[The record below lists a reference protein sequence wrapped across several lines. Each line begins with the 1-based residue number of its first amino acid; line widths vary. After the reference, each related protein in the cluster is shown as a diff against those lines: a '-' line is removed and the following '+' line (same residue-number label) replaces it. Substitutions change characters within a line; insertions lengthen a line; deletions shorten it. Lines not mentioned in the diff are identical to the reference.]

1 MHFIDENLSRFNE
14 MQFMAESI
22 EEQLEYP
29 RLEINDPYILHDPIQ
44 TCHEFQ
50 MGWVFLKAVATCQLS
65 GRDITCI
72 VTTWKTH

>member
-1 MHFIDENLSRFNE
+1 M
-14 MQFMAESI
+14 MQLMAESI

-50 MGWVFLKAVATCQLS
+50 MCWVFLKAVATC
-65 GRDITCI
+65 
-72 VTTWKTH
+72 